1 MSNED
6 LKNLEL
12 RIDTLIEACGDL
24 KKENSALRN
33 EKDSLSQEH
42 ARLLEKTQAARA
54 RIETMITRLKALER
68 N

>member
-24 KKENSALRN
+24 KKENSTLRN